1 MEHLHYSS
9 DPEPPLILVADAD
22 RESARLLADHLS
34 LRGFHAIHTS
44 LGEDALRL
52 ACAGRLG
59 LAIVDVALLD
69 MSGHALASRLKE
81 IDPGIQILMTTGDY
95 RPELEMRARQVGVL
109 YYAHK
114 PTDYRLIEAVV
125 AKAMD
130 RAECHAPGEDPGF
143 EFRRSRNDE

>member
-1 MEHLHYSS
+1 M
-9 DPEPPLILVADAD
+9 ILVADAD
-22 RESARLLADHLS
+22 HEAARLLAGYLS
-34 LRGFHAIHTS
+34 RRGFRASHTS

-52 ACAGRLG
+52 ARSGRLG

-81 IDPGIQILMTTGDY
+81 IDPEIRVLMTTGDY

-114 PTDYRLIEAVV
+114 PTDYRLLGAVV
-125 AKAMD
+125 AKAMGSS
-130 RAECHAPGEDPGF
+130 EHEQ
-143 EFRRSRNDE
+143 RRVQP